1 MAVLKGN
8 RADVYVASEATP
20 FAAKTFSTTD
30 RSTYKHSISIRLDP
44 ATPIEVRRDGV
55 IVSAGEYTIQHA
67 GAKIIFHEA
76 QTVGAAITVSG
87 ATLDFMSRVA
97 QGRSWEFSPSVDME
111 DVTVFG
117 DDWKRFSALQRGGT
131 VSVERF
137 WVDGFF
143 VSELGKPLYLLLYPQ
158 YVGASSSRFECVGLL
173 SSDGIQAA
181 ASGLIEESAEF
192 TVSGAPV
199 FIE

>member
-8 RADVYVASEATP
+8 KADVYIASESTSFATTA
-20 FAAKTFSTTD
+20 FTSTD
-30 RSTYKHSISIRLDP
+30 QLVYKHPVSYRLDP
-44 ATPIEVRRDGV
+44 ATPIEVWRDGEPV
-55 IVSAGEYTIQHA
+55 GAGEYTIQHA
-67 GAKIIFHEA
+67 GARIVFHEEQA
-76 QTVGAAITVSG
+76 AGVAITVSG
-87 ATLDFMSRVA
+87 ATLDFMSKLA

-111 DVTVFG
+111 GATVFG
-117 DDWKRFSALQRGGT
+117 DDWKQYRATLRGGT
-131 VSVERF
+131 VSIERF
-137 WVDGFF
+137 WVDSFF

-181 ASGLIEESAEF
+181 VSGLVEESVEF

>member
-1 MAVLKGN
+1 M
-8 RADVYVASEATP
+8 S
-20 FAAKTFSTTD
+20 
-30 RSTYKHSISIRLDP
+30 
-44 ATPIEVRRDGV
+44 
-55 IVSAGEYTIQHA
+55 GEYTIQHA
-67 GAKIIFHEA
+67 GAKIIFHEE
-76 QTVGAAITVSG
+76 QTVALLSRYLGD
-87 ATLDFMSRVA
+87 LDFMSRVA

-137 WVDGFF
+137 WVDDFF